1 MIYFDNN
8 ATTALAPEVREAM
21 LPHLFEQYGN
31 PSSPH
36 AAGMAARQAV
46 GEARG
51 QVAALIGAKP
61 AEILFTASA
70 TEANHTALLGTLRAL
85 SDKVSDKAVSDHAP
99 ARRHIVTTAVEHPST
114 LMLVRDLKRQGWR
127 VTILPVDEA
136 GGLDLNRLRAAVTSE
151 TALVSVMWANNETG
165 VVMPVAEAADIA
177 QARGAL
183 FHTDA
188 VQAAGRLPVNVE
200 AVNAD
205 LLTLS
210 AHKMHGP
217 KGIGALYVRKGT
229 PFAPLIQG
237 HQERHRRGGTENV
250 PAIVGF
256 GTAADL
262 ARTAVAEAGGIA
274 ILRDRLERGI
284 VARWPGCRING
295 GTANR
300 LPNTTSIRFADPQG
314 RPVDAEEILMRL
326 DRAGIAVSMGAA
338 CASGRNEPSHVLT
351 AMGLSPMAAAA
362 SLRFSLSRYSTAAEV
377 EAVLT
382 ELPALYARLAA

>member
-8 ATTALAPEVREAM
+8 ATTALAPEAREAM

-46 GEARG
+46 GVARG

-61 AEILFTASA
+61 ADILFTASA

-85 SDKVSDKAVSDHAP
+85 SDEALSVHGS

-114 LMLVRDLKRQGWR
+114 LMLVRDLERQGWR

-136 GGLDLNRLRAAVTSE
+136 GGLDLNRLRAAVTGE

-165 VVMPVAEAADIA
+165 VVMPVAKAADIA
-177 QARGAL
+177 QSRGAL

-188 VQAAGRLPVNVE
+188 VQAAGRLPIDVD

-217 KGIGALYVRKGT
+217 KGAGALYIRRGT
-229 PFAPLIQG
+229 PFAPLIHG

-256 GTAADL
+256 GAAAAL
-262 ARTAVAEAGGIA
+262 ARAAVAEAGGIA

-284 VARWPGCRING
+284 VARWPGCRVNG
-295 GTANR
+295 SAAAHR

-314 RPVDAEEILMRL
+314 RPVDAEEILLRL

-351 AMGLSPMAAAA
+351 AMGLSPMEAAA
-362 SLRFSLSRYSTAAEV
+362 SLRFSLSRYSTAEEV

>member
-1 MIYFDNN
+1 MIYLDNN
-8 ATTALAPEVREAM
+8 ATTPLAPEVREAM
-21 LPHLFEQYGN
+21 LPHLSGEFGN

-36 AAGMAARQAV
+36 AAGMAAKRAV

-51 QVAALIGAKP
+51 RVAALVGAK
-61 AEILFTASA
+61 AADILFTASA

-85 SDKVSDKAVSDHAP
+85 AAERP
-99 ARRHIVTTAVEHPST
+99 ERRHLVTTAIEHPST
-114 LMLVRDLKRQGWR
+114 LMLAWELERQGWR
-127 VTILPVDEA
+127 VTVLPVDGTGTIA
-136 GGLDLNRLRAAVTSE
+136 LSDLRDAVTPD

-165 VVMPVAEAADIA
+165 AIQPVGGAADIA

-188 VQAAGRLPVNVE
+188 VQAAGRLPIRVD

-217 KGIGALYVRKGT
+217 KGIGALYIRKGV
-229 PFAPLIQG
+229 PFAPLIHG

-256 GTAADL
+256 GVAADR
-262 ARTAVAEAGGIA
+262 AAATVAEAGGLA
-274 ILRDRLERGI
+274 ILRDRLERG
-284 VARWPGCRING
+284 VLAGWPGSRVNG
-295 GTANR
+295 EGAAR
-300 LPNTTSIRFADPQG
+300 LPNTSNIRFADPQG
-314 RPVDAEEILMRL
+314 RPLDAEELLMRL

-338 CASGRNEPSHVLT
+338 CASGGNEPSHVLT
-351 AMGLSPMAAAA
+351 AMGLSPADAAA
-362 SLRFSLSRYSTAAEV
+362 SLRFSLSRHSTAEEV
-377 EAVLT
+377 ESVLN
-382 ELPALYARLAA
+382 EFPALYARIAA

>member
-8 ATTALAPEVREAM
+8 ATTALAPEVRDAM

-61 AEILFTASA
+61 ADILFTASA

-85 SDKVSDKAVSDHAP
+85 SDKAASDHAP
-99 ARRHIVTTAVEHPST
+99 PRRHIVTTAVEHPST
-114 LMLVRDLKRQGWR
+114 LMLVRELERQGWR

-136 GGLDLNRLRAAVTSE
+136 GGLDLNRLRAAVTGE

-165 VVMPVAEAADIA
+165 VVMPVAKAADIA

-188 VQAAGRLPVNVE
+188 VQAAGRLPVDVD

-217 KGIGALYVRKGT
+217 KGIGALCIRRGT
-229 PFAPLIQG
+229 PFAPLIHG

-256 GTAADL
+256 GAAAAL
-262 ARTAVAEAGGIA
+262 ARAAVAEAGGIA

-284 VARWPGCRING
+284 LARWPGCRVNG
-295 GTANR
+295 GGAASR

-314 RPVDAEEILMRL
+314 RPVDAEEILLRL

-351 AMGLSPMAAAA
+351 AMGLSPMEAAA
-362 SLRFSLSRYSTAAEV
+362 SLRFSLSRYSTAEEV
-377 EAVLT
+377 ESVLT

>member
-1 MIYFDNN
+1 MIYLDNN
-8 ATTALAPEVREAM
+8 ATTPLAPEVREAM
-21 LPHLFEQYGN
+21 LPHLSGEFGN

-36 AAGMAARQAV
+36 AAGMAAKRAV

-51 QVAALIGAKP
+51 RVAALVGAK
-61 AEILFTASA
+61 AADILFTASA

-85 SDKVSDKAVSDHAP
+85 ASERP
-99 ARRHIVTTAVEHPST
+99 ERRHLVTTAIEHPST
-114 LMLVRDLKRQGWR
+114 LMLTNDLERQGWR
-127 VTILPVDEA
+127 VTVLPVDGTGTIA
-136 GGLDLNRLRAAVTSE
+136 LSDLRDAVTPD

-165 VVMPVAEAADIA
+165 AIQPVGAAADIA

-188 VQAAGRLPVNVE
+188 VQAAGRLPIRVD

-217 KGIGALYVRKGT
+217 KGIGALFIRKGV
-229 PFAPLIQG
+229 PFAPLIHG

-256 GTAADL
+256 GTAAKR
-262 ARTAVAEAGGIA
+262 AAASVAEAGGMA
-274 ILRDRLERGI
+274 ILRDRLERG
-284 VARWPGCRING
+284 VLAAWPGSRVNG
-295 GTANR
+295 EGAAR
-300 LPNTTSIRFADPQG
+300 LSNTSNIRFADPQG
-314 RPVDAEEILMRL
+314 RPLDAEELLMRL

-338 CASGRNEPSHVLT
+338 CASGGNEPSHVLT
-351 AMGLSPMAAAA
+351 AMGLSPAEAAA
-362 SLRFSLSRYSTAAEV
+362 SLRFSLSRYSTAEEV
-377 EAVLT
+377 ESVLN
-382 ELPALYARLAA
+382 EFPALYARIAA